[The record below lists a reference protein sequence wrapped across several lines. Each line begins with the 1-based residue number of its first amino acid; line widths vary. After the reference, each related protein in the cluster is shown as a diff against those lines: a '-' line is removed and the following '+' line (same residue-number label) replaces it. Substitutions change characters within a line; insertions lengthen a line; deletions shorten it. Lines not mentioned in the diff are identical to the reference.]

1 VSSNHTHTPLTRPKR
16 ASFAPATTRAG
27 YGKIPLPP
35 SAVPSVPWGDAS
47 LADLVAA
54 AQQVMPSF
62 AATSAAFGGKKIV
75 CTELG
80 MPSRP
85 HAYTTWGGALLL
97 DPEDCSVW
105 DQCVSINAQ
114 LLTYQWWL
122 EVFYA
127 QPWFDGLLIW
137 HWRADPTAGGM
148 SSDGFTIQGKAPIQQ
163 ALKAYWGAGQH

>member
-1 VSSNHTHTPLTRPKR
+1 VL
-16 ASFAPATTRAG
+16 ASAPADVAAQAAWARSLDFAG
-27 YGKIPLPP
+27 VDCYFKPPLPP
-35 SAVPSVPWGDAS
+35 HPPLPWQDLPLS
-47 LADLVAA
+47 DVLAGQAA
-54 AQQVMPSF
+54 LMP
-62 AATSAAFGGKKIV
+62 ALANLSAALGGLPVV
-75 CTELG
+75 CTEIG

-85 HAYTTWGGALLL
+85 WSYTTWGGTFLL